1 MPQPYVYSAREYG
14 NMLMCLGEARGNASL
29 ALRIYRERHPNVRH
43 PSDSR
48 KIARLLPLRQVVGDL
63 LMYNRRERILEVVR
77 RNPRLGTR
85 SAAKL
90 LRRRNGSVVS
100 HWLVHKVLRRERMR
114 PYKVHKVHALV
125 PGDRER
131 RLNYCRWLVGHQQRS
146 RFIEHVI
153 WTDEATFTRNG
164 LWNRRNAHVWSQ
176 TNPYACQ
183 QTGRQTRWS
192 VNVWAG
198 IYNGQILGP
207 VPNYDAP
214 SSCGNISTS
223 PPLHRDECGT
233 IRAPPCSIAKDLVS
247 RRRGAAQ
254 RVVDAAGEQGS
265 VGGGAHALHL
275 VPVPRALDVATLA
288 CGPHIACFNFF
299 ALYKRNIFFFSNKIF

>member
-1 MPQPYVYSAREYG
+1 MPQPYVYSARDYG

-48 KIARLLPLRQVVGDL
+48 VITAAFQRVLENRPIAPAASGGGRPADVQTE
-63 LMYNRRERILEVVR
+63 ERILEVVR

-207 VPNYDAP
+207 VFFLVFFLPQRLDGARYLELINVYVDNFLDSLSLAEYRNTWFQHD
-214 SSCGNISTS
+214 G
-223 PPLHRDECGT
+223 
-233 IRAPPCSIAKDLVS
+233 APPH
-247 RRRGAAQ
+247 
-254 RVVDAAGEQGS
+254 VVRS
-265 VGGGAHALHL
+265 VRERLSVMLEDRWIGREH
-275 VPVPRALDVATLA
+275 
-288 CGPHIACFNFF
+288 
-299 ALYKRNIFFFSNKIF
+299 

>member
-1 MPQPYVYSAREYG
+1 MPQPYVYSAREYLG
-14 NMLMCLGEARGNASL
+14 KQMLKQLCLGDRPGIGVGYSLPFALKITGKKQNPQNDTKHLQHDRFYRNRPIAPAASGGGRL
-29 ALRIYRERHPNVRH
+29 ADVQSE
-43 PSDSR
+43 
-48 KIARLLPLRQVVGDL
+48 
-63 LMYNRRERILEVVR
+63 ERILEVVR
-77 RNPRLGTR
+77 RNLRLGTR

-100 HWLVHKVLRRERMR
+100 IPKIGERMR

-183 QTGRQTRWS
+183 QTGHQTRWS

-207 VPNYDAP
+207 VFCHSD
-214 SSCGNISTS
+214 SMEHVI
-223 PPLHRDECGT
+223 
-233 IRAPPCSIAKDLVS
+233 
-247 RRRGAAQ
+247 
-254 RVVDAAGEQGS
+254 
-265 VGGGAHALHL
+265 
-275 VPVPRALDVATLA
+275 
-288 CGPHIACFNFF
+288 
-299 ALYKRNIFFFSNKIF
+299 